1 MFFSS
6 GLANGQAL
14 ISNVSVQINWACTG
28 RLTTVHTRR
37 RAHTEQFFPNSFM
50 WERPVCRGYIDK
62 TAIVEKQIF

>member
-28 RLTTVHTRR
+28 RLTTAHTRR
-37 RAHTEQFFPNSFM
+37 RAHTEQFFLYSFM
-50 WERPVCRGYIDK
+50 WERPLCWGYIDK
-62 TAIVEKQIF
+62 TAIIEKQTF